1 MLATKIKKVPKKLF
15 SSPPVVALNILTVIP
30 IRPLSLPDK
39 KVLPRSVAFFPLIG
53 WLIGSVALILAFS
66 LDQILPEQVVNVL
79 ILTFFVLITGGLHLD
94 GLADT
99 VDGLFG
105 GRTAKE
111 RLAIM
116 KKSDIGSF
124 GSVALALILILKL
137 TFLEIL
143 TGSSRYLAL
152 IAGPILSRWTVVLLA
167 VLFKPARR
175 QGFGKQI
182 IGRVSSSELAL
193 ATTFLLPL
201 ALIFM
206 LWLPRALL
214 LFLLPLFSYFLALY
228 LQRQFSGLTGDH
240 LGFSIVIQ
248 ETLCWLMIGLIL

>member
-1 MLATKIKKVPKKLF
+1 VLKKLF

-30 IRPLSLPDK
+30 VSPLSLPAK

-53 WLIGSVALILAFS
+53 WLIGSLALALAYILDKLLAE
-66 LDQILPEQVVNVL
+66 QIVNVF
-79 ILTFFVLITGGLHLD
+79 ILVFFVLITGSLHLD

-105 GRTAKE
+105 GRTPKE

-124 GSVALALILILKL
+124 GSVALALTLILKL

-143 TGSSRYLAL
+143 TGSSRYLTLLA
-152 IAGPILSRWTVVLLA
+152 APVLSRWTVVMLA

-175 QGFGKQI
+175 QGFGRQI
-182 IGRVSSSELAL
+182 IGQVYFSELAL

-201 ALIFM
+201 ALIFAF
-206 LWLPRALL
+206 WFPWALL
-214 LFLLPLFSYFLALY
+214 LFLLPLFSYLLALY

-240 LGFSIVIQ
+240 LGFSLEVQ
-248 ETLCWLMIGLIL
+248 ETLCWLMIGLVL